1 MWWFW
6 STVVTVCTICIAH
19 RPHCGYYLYH
29 LHCPQTALWLPCV
42 PSALPTDRTVV
53 TICTICIAHRPHCG
67 YRVYHLHCPQTDTV
81 VTVCTICIA
90 HRPHCGYRVYH
101 LHCPQTD
108 TVVTVCTICIAQRL
122 YLQFSE
128 SEINR
133 FLFALDMPL
142 DSTHCEK
149 LIIDRTTLLCIVK
162 HRAST
167 WLWTFGC
174 HTRLGIASPSYQLLS
189 NVCPSDETD
198 LTSFSPWTDRKIER
212 LATATFRC
220 CSSHS
225 WLSA

>member
-1 MWWFW
+1 M
-6 STVVTVCTICIAH
+6 VTVCTICIAH

-90 HRPHCGYRVYH
+90 
-101 LHCPQTD
+101 
-108 TVVTVCTICIAQRL
+108 QRL

-162 HRAST
+162 HQAST
-167 WLWTFGC
+167 
-174 HTRLGIASPSYQLLS
+174 
-189 NVCPSDETD
+189 
-198 LTSFSPWTDRKIER
+198 
-212 LATATFRC
+212 
-220 CSSHS
+220 
-225 WLSA
+225 